1 MSPCTSLSFSVFIPK
16 AAQLLCCR
24 AGGKSEMRTQRSMSP
39 SGSHAS
45 ELLVVSWVL
54 PVDGP
59 LVAFCSG
66 ELRAGIPGLALGKL
80 TPGAIE
86 SGAFVLSQEKG
97 DDVFKLRVGCWA
109 LGQRGDK
116 PQG

>member
-1 MSPCTSLSFSVFIPK
+1 MI
-16 AAQLLCCR
+16 
-24 AGGKSEMRTQRSMSP
+24 
-39 SGSHAS
+39 
-45 ELLVVSWVL
+45 
-54 PVDGP
+54 
-59 LVAFCSG
+59 AFCSG
-66 ELRAGIPGLALGKL
+66 ELRAGIPGLVLGKL

-97 DDVFKLRVGCWA
+97 EDVFKLRVGCWA